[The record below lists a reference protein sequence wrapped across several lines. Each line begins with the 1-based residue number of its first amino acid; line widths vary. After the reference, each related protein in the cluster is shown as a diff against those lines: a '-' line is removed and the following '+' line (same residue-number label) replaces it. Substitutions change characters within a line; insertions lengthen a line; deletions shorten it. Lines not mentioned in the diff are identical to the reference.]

1 MFKKI
6 FQRTAVILMLSVG
19 LLAAAET
26 FGFSGGVTG
35 HLWFGK
41 VWARWNSH
49 PKLTIML
56 LYTLVGKQ
64 LVSLMPLTAQALI
77 QKLIVYHLA
86 IGRIGII
93 INYATFVC

>member
-19 LLAAAET
+19 LLVAAET

-49 PKLTIML
+49 PKTNNNVVIYACGKTTSKSYASNRSSA
-56 LYTLVGKQ
+56 YTEVN
-64 LVSLMPLTAQALI
+64 
-77 QKLIVYHLA
+77 
-86 IGRIGII
+86 RIPSG
-93 INYATFVC
+93 NRAYWHYY